1 MHRQRITDLVLF
13 SSICLITYLI
23 YLPGLGGSFVFDDYH
38 NIVRNYQIHVKSFTL
53 ADISQLFSSADE
65 QTHIISSRPVAKL
78 SFAMNYF
85 IGGLDPYGFKLVNL
99 LIHLLTAWTI
109 FLVVSWISRADRL
122 FEYNIYHPVKPE
134 YSRWIALLAAVI
146 WLVHP
151 LNVST
156 VLYAVQRMAQLS
168 TLFTLLGF
176 AAYLRCR
183 LSQFENSQ
191 ATGHLALFTGLFIC
205 WPLGMLSKENA
216 VILPLLCLV
225 AEITLFRF
233 VAMSTLLRRLYQI
246 LGLTIFATVVYFL
259 YNPDFIMSTYQI
271 RDFTL
276 EQRLMTESR
285 VLWTYVHS
293 LLLPDLARMGL
304 YLDDFPLSTG
314 LLHPVSTLLSIIA
327 WSVVFLSA
335 IILRHRLPI
344 LSFSILWFL
353 VGHFI
358 ESSFLALEI
367 AFEHRNYLP
376 GIGVILGM
384 SWCASMLYQ
393 QQEKLRPVF
402 RLTGICIL
410 ILLITLTLLRNHQW
424 STAGEHIESEV
435 RHHPLSY
442 RANDDL
448 ARQLMKVGKYAEA
461 EIILQ
466 KIQYTE
472 RPFANHYFKL
482 LRIKHISNQGLSEA
496 FYREMEDALAN
507 QIVYSSIL
515 NQFTTYLSNADK
527 YDWLDAQRSINFAEA
542 LLRNR
547 FLQVDAI
554 KGRLN
559 LILVKLYGDIG
570 DYPLSLQH
578 LEIAHKQFPENKDLA
593 KFYDDVI
600 SHKIQKIKIVPY

>member
-85 IGGLDPYGFKLVNL
+85 IGGLVPYGFKLVNL

-134 YSRWIALLAAVI
+134 YSCWIALLAAVI
-146 WLVHP
+146 WVVHP

-156 VLYAVQRMAQLS
+156 VLYAVQRMTQLS

-384 SWCASMLYQ
+384 SWCALTLYQ

>member
-134 YSRWIALLAAVI
+134 YSCWIALLAAVI
-146 WLVHP
+146 WVVHP

-156 VLYAVQRMAQLS
+156 VLYAVQRMTQLS

>member
-134 YSRWIALLAAVI
+134 YSCWIALLAAVI
-146 WLVHP
+146 WVVHP

>member
-1 MHRQRITDLVLF
+1 
-13 SSICLITYLI
+13 
-23 YLPGLGGSFVFDDYH
+23 
-38 NIVRNYQIHVKSFTL
+38 
-53 ADISQLFSSADE
+53 
-65 QTHIISSRPVAKL
+65 
-78 SFAMNYF
+78 
-85 IGGLDPYGFKLVNL
+85 
-99 LIHLLTAWTI
+99 
-109 FLVVSWISRADRL
+109 
-122 FEYNIYHPVKPE
+122 
-134 YSRWIALLAAVI
+134 
-146 WLVHP
+146 
-151 LNVST
+151 
-156 VLYAVQRMAQLS
+156 
-168 TLFTLLGF
+168 
-176 AAYLRCR
+176 
-183 LSQFENSQ
+183 
-191 ATGHLALFTGLFIC
+191 
-205 WPLGMLSKENA
+205 
-216 VILPLLCLV
+216 
-225 AEITLFRF
+225 
-233 VAMSTLLRRLYQI
+233 
-246 LGLTIFATVVYFL
+246 
-259 YNPDFIMSTYQI
+259 
-271 RDFTL
+271 
-276 EQRLMTESR
+276 MTESR

-442 RANDDL
+442 RANGKL
-448 ARQLMKVGKYAEA
+448 AKQLMKVGKYAEA

-472 RPFANHYFKL
+472 RPFANHYFDL
-482 LRIKHISNQGLSEA
+482 LITKHIANQGLSEA
-496 FYREMEDALAN
+496 FYREMEDALEN
-507 QIVYSSIL
+507 QRVHPDIL
-515 NQFTTYLSNADK
+515 N
-527 YDWLDAQRSINFAEA
+527 R
-542 LLRNR
+542 
-547 FLQVDAI
+547 
-554 KGRLN
+554 
-559 LILVKLYGDIG
+559 
-570 DYPLSLQH
+570 
-578 LEIAHKQFPENKDLA
+578 
-593 KFYDDVI
+593 
-600 SHKIQKIKIVPY
+600 

>member
-1 MHRQRITDLVLF
+1 MHIN
-13 SSICLITYLI
+13 
-23 YLPGLGGSFVFDDYH
+23 FV
-38 NIVRNYQIHVKSFTL
+38 N
-53 ADISQLFSSADE
+53 
-65 QTHIISSRPVAKL
+65 
-78 SFAMNYF
+78 
-85 IGGLDPYGFKLVNL
+85 
-99 LIHLLTAWTI
+99 
-109 FLVVSWISRADRL
+109 
-122 FEYNIYHPVKPE
+122 
-134 YSRWIALLAAVI
+134 
-146 WLVHP
+146 
-151 LNVST
+151 
-156 VLYAVQRMAQLS
+156 
-168 TLFTLLGF
+168 
-176 AAYLRCR
+176 
-183 LSQFENSQ
+183 
-191 ATGHLALFTGLFIC
+191 
-205 WPLGMLSKENA
+205 
-216 VILPLLCLV
+216 
-225 AEITLFRF
+225 
-233 VAMSTLLRRLYQI
+233 
-246 LGLTIFATVVYFL
+246 
-259 YNPDFIMSTYQI
+259 
-271 RDFTL
+271 
-276 EQRLMTESR
+276 
-285 VLWTYVHS
+285 
-293 LLLPDLARMGL
+293 
-304 YLDDFPLSTG
+304 
-314 LLHPVSTLLSIIA
+314 
-327 WSVVFLSA
+327 
-335 IILRHRLPI
+335 
-344 LSFSILWFL
+344 
-353 VGHFI
+353 
-358 ESSFLALEI
+358 
-367 AFEHRNYLP
+367 
-376 GIGVILGM
+376 
-384 SWCASMLYQ
+384 
-393 QQEKLRPVF
+393 
-402 RLTGICIL
+402 
-410 ILLITLTLLRNHQW
+410 TLTLLRNHQW

>member
-23 YLPGLGGSFVFDDYH
+23 YLPGLGGSFVFDDYSS
-38 NIVRNYQIHVKSFTL
+38 IVNNKQIHVESFTL
-53 ADISQLFSSADE
+53 TDLSQLVVGADK
-65 QTHIISSRPVAKL
+65 QVHILSTRPVARL
-78 SFAMNYF
+78 SFAINYF

-134 YSRWIALLAAVI
+134 YSCWIALLAAVI
-146 WLVHP
+146 WVVHP

-156 VLYAVQRMAQLS
+156 VLYAVQRMTQLS

-578 LEIAHKQFPENKDLA
+578 LEIAHKQLPENKDLA